1 MNSSSWCVH
10 HMMTLIRISCNHWPT
25 KRLSLIILWN
35 SCRSWSTFKL
45 LISLT
50 IFIYILCQ
58 LGGSYIWSVH
68 CLTISILVWAWLVLV
83 ISSGARSNWW
93 IYWVLINALMLYLF
107 WCWSRSSCPRSWG
120 GFDCCCLRFFRRTL
134 RYISNYGVHWAW
146 TNFCRIQ
153 SLLSN
158 RSTLF
163 ILLRSIFID

>member
-1 MNSSSWCVH
+1 
-10 HMMTLIRISCNHWPT
+10 MMTLIRISCNHWPT

-93 IYWVLINALMLYLF
+93 IYWVLIYALVLDLF
-107 WCWSRSSCPRSWG
+107 RSRSRSTCSRSRCCFDSCLLW
-120 GFDCCCLRFFRRTL
+120 FFRRTWWN
-134 RYISNYGVHWAW
+134 ISYYCIRWALIY
-146 TNFCRIQ
+146 FCWIQ

-158 RSTLF
+158 WSIIF
-163 ILLRSIFID
+163 ILLRSIFIH